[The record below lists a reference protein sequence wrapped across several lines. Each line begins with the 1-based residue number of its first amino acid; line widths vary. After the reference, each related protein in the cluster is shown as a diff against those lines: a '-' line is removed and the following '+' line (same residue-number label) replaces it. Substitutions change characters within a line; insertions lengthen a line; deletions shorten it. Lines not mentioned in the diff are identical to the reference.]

1 MKHWICEQSLYECSF
16 VQALSTSRN
25 DDNSVETK
33 GTNTRQ
39 MPVFQR
45 LSCMI
50 SVFKVSSDP
59 KSSFSY
65 HGIVCQYQRC
75 DSVLTSHS
83 KPEVQRHAL
92 GSDSSVFWQNPYFD
106 PNSWKPLPC
115 NFVSMCTIWFSWFS
129 SHFTLS
135 LTLSFWNYKGN
146 SLFTNDIKA
155 L

>member
-1 MKHWICEQSLYECSF
+1 M
-16 VQALSTSRN
+16 QALSTSRN

-50 SVFKVSSDP
+50 SVFKVSSYP

-75 DSVLTSHS
+75 DDSVLTCHS
-83 KPEVQRHAL
+83 NPEVQRHAL
-92 GSDSSVFWQNPYFD
+92 GSDS
-106 PNSWKPLPC
+106 
-115 NFVSMCTIWFSWFS
+115 
-129 SHFTLS
+129 
-135 LTLSFWNYKGN
+135 
-146 SLFTNDIKA
+146 
-155 L
+155 